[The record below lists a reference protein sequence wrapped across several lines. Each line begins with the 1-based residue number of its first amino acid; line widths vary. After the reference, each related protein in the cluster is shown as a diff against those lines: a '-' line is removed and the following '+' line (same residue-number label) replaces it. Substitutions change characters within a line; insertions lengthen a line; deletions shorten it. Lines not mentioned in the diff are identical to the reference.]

1 MSKEIEKPK
10 YGWLIVAGRG
20 FAFCPKTGK
29 RVHLSD
35 DEWDKY
41 EQALSHLEGDNHGEE
56 ETQGTTDTD

>member
-1 MSKEIEKPK
+1 MGKEIEKPK

-20 FAFCPKTGK
+20 YAFCPKTGK

-41 EQALSHLEGDNHGEE
+41 EQALSHLEDNHGEE